1 MFRRFL
7 LVLCLGL
14 VLAWDQGEMMIDDN
28 SGIPEQEKDNVTST
42 IVPETPTQA
51 VSTTEPYITT
61 QATAD
66 VSDVTIEYNSTESDF
81 TTESNFTT
89 EEEEDPSST
98 TVAII
103 ETTTPK
109 SGTLPILTNLY
120 LHLLLPLLVCNFF
133 V

>member
-120 LHLLLPLLVCNFF
+120 LHFLLPLFVCNFF